1 MVAKR
6 TVKLLIQWLSFLLG
20 LSLPFRPP
28 PSHNDALL
36 QPTKQTISYV
46 ALGSLAHF
54 EEETTWLRLVPNI
67 WKRRKYIYF
76 ITGDPSGGGLGAS
89 QFEWEFM
96 SVK

>member
-20 LSLPFRPP
+20 LSLPFGPS

-36 QPTKQTISYV
+36 QPTPV

-54 EEETTWLRLVPNI
+54 KADTTWLRLAPGI
-67 WKRRKYIYF
+67 KRGNRKRIESIIFPRYQIE
-76 ITGDPSGGGLGAS
+76 PSKLC
-89 QFEWEFM
+89 
-96 SVK
+96 